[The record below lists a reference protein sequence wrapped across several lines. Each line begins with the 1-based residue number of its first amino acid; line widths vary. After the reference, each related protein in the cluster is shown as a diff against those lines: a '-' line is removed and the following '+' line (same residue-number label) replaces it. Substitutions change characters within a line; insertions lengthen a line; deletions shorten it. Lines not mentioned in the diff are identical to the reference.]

1 MLPYLALVGVVL
13 GANLLPAF
21 GPPTWSLLVFFRLQ
35 SHIPAVPL
43 VLIGAI
49 AAASG
54 RLALAFASRHFRD
67 HLSVKRLESLAAA
80 RDALAG
86 GRKRAL
92 AGLGVF
98 ALSPVPSS
106 QLFIAAGLVAVP
118 IVPLTAA
125 FFAGRLVSYSV
136 YVTVASAVK
145 HSLGSTITS
154 AFASP
159 LGIALQI
166 VMLAGLVAL
175 IRVDWTRLL
184 TARRRTSARDHNG
197 VRDCAQRR
205 AQSSHSFQ
213 PHTKRT
219 TMRGTHADYQ
229 ADEREHETDTA
240 LLRRV
245 NRRGERNP
253 RRR

>member
-1 MLPYLALVGVVL
+1 MLPYIALVGVVF
-13 GANLLPAF
+13 GANMLPAF

-43 VLIGAI
+43 VLIGAL

-54 RLALAFASRHFRD
+54 RLVLAFASRRFRD
-67 HLSVKRLESLAAA
+67 HLSAERLEHLAAA

-92 AGLGVF
+92 AGLGLF
-98 ALSPVPSS
+98 ALSPLPSS

-125 FFAGRLVSYSV
+125 FFAGRLVSYTI
-136 YVTVASAVK
+136 YVTAASAVK
-145 HSLGSTITS
+145 HSLGSTITG
-154 AFASP
+154 AFTSP

-175 IRVDWTRLL
+175 MRIDWARLL
-184 TARRRTSARDHNG
+184 ARRGGGSAPDRTSAAPAEEERG
-197 VRDCAQRR
+197 ARKPRP
-205 AQSSHSFQ
+205 SS
-213 PHTKRT
+213 PHAKATAITRS
-219 TMRGTHADYQ
+219 H
-229 ADEREHETDTA
+229 RE
-240 LLRRV
+240 V
-245 NRRGERNP
+245 P
-253 RRR
+253 SP

>member
-1 MLPYLALVGVVL
+1 VLPYLALVGVVF

-43 VLIGAI
+43 VLVGAI
-49 AAASG
+49 AAACG
-54 RLALAFASRHFRD
+54 RMVLASASRRFRD
-67 HLSVKRLESLAAA
+67 HLSAERLEHLAAA

-86 GRKRAL
+86 GPKRAL
-92 AGLGVF
+92 AALGLF

-125 FFAGRLVSYSV
+125 FFTGRLVSYSI
-136 YVTVASAVK
+136 YVAAASAVK

-154 AFASP
+154 AFTSP
-159 LGIALQI
+159 LGIALQV

-175 IRVDWTRLL
+175 MGVDWARILARRAGDSDSPDAMIEPERAKRDARR
-184 TARRRTSARDHNG
+184 ARRRRPRTDQGINTGSPRDAAR
-197 VRDCAQRR
+197 
-205 AQSSHSFQ
+205 
-213 PHTKRT
+213 P
-219 TMRGTHADYQ
+219 
-229 ADEREHETDTA
+229 
-240 LLRRV
+240 
-245 NRRGERNP
+245 
-253 RRR
+253 